1 MSAQKI
7 LFVLVPIVLLAM
19 WAIPGTGDEKERL
32 ELKPVLLV
40 IDVQN
45 AYWPLMS
52 EEDRNTAPEKIN
64 EVIALFRE
72 FGLPVI
78 RVYHSDPKRGP
89 EPGTERFEFVGSIAV
104 TGDDPKVIKS
114 RPSAFVRTDLEQM
127 LKEADRNIVFLCGLS
142 ATGCVLATYFGAEER
157 DFMAFMVEDALLS
170 RNSSNTKAIEDIC
183 SSLPIEKVREVL
195 EDPYL

>member
-72 FGLPVI
+72 F
-78 RVYHSDPKRGP
+78 
-89 EPGTERFEFVGSIAV
+89 
-104 TGDDPKVIKS
+104 
-114 RPSAFVRTDLEQM
+114 
-127 LKEADRNIVFLCGLS
+127 
-142 ATGCVLATYFGAEER
+142 AEGH
-157 DFMAFMVEDALLS
+157 
-170 RNSSNTKAIEDIC
+170 
-183 SSLPIEKVREVL
+183 
-195 EDPYL
+195 